1 VCELER
7 TDNVYDQSIKPAE
20 PTLDARQ
27 LLDLVRL
34 RLEAMPLPAPAS
46 SLTLEVTGL
55 LVTAEQMRLMTSPP
69 RRDLAAADRALAR
82 IIAELGPDAVTR
94 AVLQD
99 AHLPEASF
107 RFERLD
113 HVCFPRPEV
122 LQQVQ
127 EPPAIRRVWAKPVE
141 ITSREHMTQI
151 AGPYV
156 ICGGWWA
163 RQVTRHYYY
172 VETESGDLLYCF
184 YDAERDRFMVH
195 GAL

>member
-1 VCELER
+1 
-7 TDNVYDQSIKPAE
+7 
-20 PTLDARQ
+20 
-27 LLDLVRL
+27 
-34 RLEAMPLPAPAS
+34 MPLPAPAS
-46 SLTLEVTGL
+46 SLTVEVTGL

-107 RFERLD
+107 RFERLE
-113 HVCFPRPEV
+113 HVCFPDPAV
-122 LQQVQ
+122 LQQLQ
-127 EPPAIRRVWAKPVE
+127 SRSEPPAIRRVWAKPVE
-141 ITSREHMTQI
+141 ITSRERMTQI

-156 ICGGWWA
+156 ITGGWWA
-163 RQVTRHYYY
+163 RQVTRHYCY